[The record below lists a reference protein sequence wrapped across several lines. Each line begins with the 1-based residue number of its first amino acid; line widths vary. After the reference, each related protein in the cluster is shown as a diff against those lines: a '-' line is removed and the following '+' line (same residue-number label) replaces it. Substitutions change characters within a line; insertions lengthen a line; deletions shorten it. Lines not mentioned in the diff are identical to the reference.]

1 MEKLQAA
8 LQKARARRET
18 RPEESVARSTPVRRA
33 QSGSSRHRW
42 EELKEIALSG
52 QALTHHRIVTQVAS
66 EEAAPFDILR
76 TKVLFQ
82 MRQNGWKR
90 LAITSPMPKS
100 GKTTAACNLAL
111 GLGRQSGLNSMLFD
125 LDLKDPSV
133 NNFLGYS
140 STAPISDMLLG
151 RTSFPDHGVRIG
163 DNIAVAGSGR
173 SESDPTRIL
182 LSSKTESTIDAIQ
195 SAYNPDIMIFDTSSI
210 LVSDNARAFLKNV
223 DCALIITRANNTR
236 YGHFDAC
243 EREVAEYTN
252 VLGVVLNAFRT
263 KDIQNHIS

>member
-18 RPEESVARSTPVRRA
+18 RPEESVARSTPARRA
-33 QSGSSRHRW
+33 QSGSSRYRW

-125 LDLKDPSV
+125 L
-133 NNFLGYS
+133 
-140 STAPISDMLLG
+140 
-151 RTSFPDHGVRIG
+151 
-163 DNIAVAGSGR
+163 
-173 SESDPTRIL
+173 IL
-182 LSSKTESTIDAIQ
+182 LFSHFLSLLLLPHSPFLFFR
-195 SAYNPDIMIFDTSSI
+195 NSI
-210 LVSDNARAFLKNV
+210 LFLFFSF
-223 DCALIITRANNTR
+223 LFTPFHLLPIF
-236 YGHFDAC
+236 H
-243 EREVAEYTN
+243 
-252 VLGVVLNAFRT
+252 
-263 KDIQNHIS
+263 